1 MGKVG
6 RKPEGRAAQ
15 APRPA
20 FRDGPVLDLGG
31 YVPGLLTFLANKL
44 SRGASALYR
53 RHFGVGII
61 EWRIVSML
69 AIEPWIPASRV
80 CQVIGL
86 DKGPVSRSLALL
98 EKRGLVEMRADGQD
112 ARRRLAALT
121 QAGHALHDRIIA
133 VALER
138 ERRLLSCLSPDQR
151 AELVALLNLLHD
163 NMDAVNRPLAVPPAK
178 PSAPPKG

>member
-6 RKPEGRAAQ
+6 RKPEERAA
-15 APRPA
+15 ARPPRPA
-20 FRDGPVLDLGG
+20 AARGGPVLDLGA

-53 RHFGVGII
+53 RHFGVGIV
-61 EWRIVSML
+61 EWRVISML

-98 EKRGLVEMRADGQD
+98 EKRGLVRTRADGTD

-121 QAGHALHDRIIA
+121 EAGDALHGRIIA

-138 ERRLLSCLSPDQR
+138 ERRLLSCLSPAQR
-151 AELVALLNLLHD
+151 AELAALLNLLHD
-163 NMDAVNRPLAVPPAK
+163 NLDAVNRPVAVPP
-178 PSAPPKG
+178 PEG

>member
-31 YVPGLLTFLANKL
+31 YVPGLLTFLADRL

-53 RHFGVGII
+53 RHFGIGITG
-61 EWRIVSML
+61 WRVLSTL
-69 AIEPWIPASRV
+69 AVEPWTPASRV
-80 CQVIGL
+80 RQVIGL
-86 DKGPVSRSLALL
+86 DKAPVSRNPAFL
-98 EKRGLVEMRADGQD
+98 EKRGLVETRADGQD

-121 QAGHALHDRIIA
+121 QAGRAPHDRVIA

-138 ERRLLSCLSPDQR
+138 ERRLLSCLSPAQR

-163 NMDAVNRPLAVPPAK
+163 SMDAVNRPLAVPPAK
-178 PSAPPKG
+178 PSAPSKG